1 MFDPLGRYLAD
12 LHMAHTP
19 KGTRMWARD
28 LRLLWKIV
36 EALENEE
43 DLKKALEEG
52 KGEKGKAN
60 GA

>member
-1 MFDPLGRYLAD
+1 MVRDPLGYYLRD

-28 LRLLWKIV
+28 LRLLWKIM
-36 EALENEE
+36 EALENEV
-43 DLKKALEEG
+43 DLKRALEEG
-52 KGEKGKAN
+52 EEKKKAN

>member
-1 MFDPLGRYLAD
+1 MFDPLGRFLSD
-12 LHMAHTP
+12 LHMAYTP

-52 KGEKGKAN
+52 EGEKGKAN